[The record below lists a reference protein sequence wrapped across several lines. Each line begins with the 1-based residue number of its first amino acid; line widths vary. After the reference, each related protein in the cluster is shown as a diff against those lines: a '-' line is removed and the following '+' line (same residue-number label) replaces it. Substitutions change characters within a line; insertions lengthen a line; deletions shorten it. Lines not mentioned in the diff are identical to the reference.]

1 MSVERLVLPLVPLRD
16 IVVFPF
22 MVLPLFVGREKS
34 VRALEKAMSE
44 QKSIFLSAQ
53 RHANT
58 NDPKPSDIYE
68 TGTFANI
75 LQILKLTDGTMKVL
89 VEGMQRGRIIGF
101 EENPDYYEV
110 EVARIEE
117 NVQVTPELK
126 ALMRSI
132 EGQFEQYA
140 KLNQKI
146 PLESVT
152 AISNITEPN
161 RFADTIASYMV
172 FQTGEKQD
180 MLDTYSPEDRLNKII
195 VSLKSEMEILKIE
208 KRVHGRVRK
217 QMERSQKEFYL
228 NEQMKAIQK
237 ELGKRDE
244 FKSDLDE
251 LTAKIKKAKM
261 PKEVNEKA
269 NKELRRLEG
278 MQPMSAEGTVVH
290 NYIDWLVDLPWKKGP
305 GADKI
310 NLKQAQKIL
319 DDDHYGLEKV
329 KERIVEHLA
338 VMKLVKNMKG
348 PILCLVGP
356 PGVGKTSLG
365 KSIARATG
373 RNFVRISLG
382 GVRDEAEIRG
392 HRRTYIGALP
402 GKIIQ
407 GMKKA
412 GSINPVFLL
421 DEVDKMS
428 MDFRGDPSSA
438 LLEVL
443 DPEQNCNFN
452 DHFLEIDYDLSQVLF
467 ICTANVLHTIPHPLQ
482 DRMEIIRLPGYTE
495 EEKLSIATKFLV
507 PKKLKEHGLTT
518 RNLKIGKTILQRIIQ
533 EYTREAGVRSLE
545 REIGTLCRKTATQVV
560 EKGKKTS
567 IDLKP
572 AGLNKYLGV
581 PKFSKNAERTKS
593 EVGVATGLAWTEF
606 GGELLNIE
614 VITTPGT
621 GKVSPPTGKLGDV
634 MKESVQVAFSYV
646 RQRSAELGLPK
657 NFYQK
662 MDLHVHIPE
671 GAIPK
676 DGPSAGITIA
686 VAIISALTGN
696 PVRRDITMTGEV
708 TLTGKV
714 LPIGGLK
721 EKVLAAHRVKI
732 ANIIIPKDNQK
743 DVPEIPENVRKKIKF
758 IAVESM
764 DEVIKHSFVKKF
776 SLKKTKKA
784 TQKTTK
790 LRKVSTTRRRPSVS
804 HLN

>member
-1 MSVERLVLPLVPLRD
+1 MSAERLVLPLVPLRD

-22 MVLPLFVGREKS
+22 MVIPLFVGREKS
-34 VRALEKAMSE
+34 IRALEKSMSE
-44 QKSIFLSAQ
+44 QKSVFLAAQ

-89 VEGMQRGRIIGF
+89 VEGMQRGRIIAF
-101 EENPDYYEV
+101 EENADYLEV
-110 EVARIEE
+110 EVVRIEE
-117 NVQVTPELK
+117 NMQVTPELK

-146 PLESVT
+146 PLESIS
-152 AISNITEPN
+152 AISNITEPH
-161 RFADTIASYMV
+161 RFADTIASYMA
-172 FQTGEKQD
+172 FQTSEKQGL
-180 MLDTYSPEDRLNKII
+180 LDTFSPEDRLNTLLTT
-195 VSLKSEMEILKIE
+195 LKSEMEILKIE

-251 LTAKIKKAKM
+251 LTQKIKKAKM
-261 PKEVNEKA
+261 PKEVHEKA
-269 NKELRRLEG
+269 NKELRRLEA
-278 MQPMSAEGTVVH
+278 MQPMSAEGTVVR

-305 GADKI
+305 GSDKI
-310 NLKQAQKIL
+310 DIKKAQKIL
-319 DDDHYGLEKV
+319 DDDHYGLEKI

-338 VMKLVKNMKG
+338 VMKLVKDMKG

-365 KSIARATG
+365 KSIAHATG
-373 RNFVRISLG
+373 RKFVRISLG

-412 GSINPVFLL
+412 GTLNPVFLL

-467 ICTANVLHTIPHPLQ
+467 ICTANVLHTIPQPLQ

-495 EEKLSIATKFLV
+495 EEKISIATKFLV

-518 RNLKIGKTILQRIIQ
+518 RNLKIGKTILQTIVQ
-533 EYTREAGVRSLE
+533 EYTREAGVRNLE

-560 EKGKKTS
+560 AKGKKTS
-567 IDLKP
+567 INLTP
-572 AGLNKYLGV
+572 AGLSKYLGV
-581 PKFSKNAERTKS
+581 AKFSKDVERKKS

-621 GKVSPPTGKLGDV
+621 GKVSLTGKLGDV
-634 MKESVQVAFSYV
+634 MKESAQAAISYV
-646 RQRSAELGLPK
+646 RQRWADMGLPK

-662 MDLHVHIPE
+662 VDLHVHIPE

-686 VAIISALTGN
+686 VAVISALTGH

-721 EKVLAAHRVKI
+721 EKALAAHRIKI
-732 ANIIIPKDNQK
+732 ATIIIPKENEK
-743 DVPEIPENVRKKIKF
+743 DVAEIPENVRKKIKF
-758 IAVESM
+758 IPVETM
-764 DEVIKHSFVKKF
+764 DKVIEHSFEKKF
-776 SLKKTKKA
+776 RFKKKKTTAKKTA
-784 TQKTTK
+784 KTRKTTPA
-790 LRKVSTTRRRPSVS
+790 RRPSVS

>member
-1 MSVERLVLPLVPLRD
+1 
-16 IVVFPF
+16 
-22 MVLPLFVGREKS
+22 
-34 VRALEKAMSE
+34 
-44 QKSIFLSAQ
+44 
-53 RHANT
+53 
-58 NDPKPSDIYE
+58 
-68 TGTFANI
+68 
-75 LQILKLTDGTMKVL
+75 
-89 VEGMQRGRIIGF
+89 
-101 EENPDYYEV
+101 V

-117 NVQVTPELK
+117 NAQVTPELK

-146 PLESVT
+146 PLESIT
-152 AISNITEPN
+152 AIANITEPN

-180 MLDTYSPEDRLNKII
+180 LLDTFSPEDRLNKII
-195 VSLKSEMEILKIE
+195 TSLKSEMEILKIE

-251 LTAKIKKAKM
+251 LVAKIKKAKM

-269 NKELRRLEG
+269 EKELRRLEG
-278 MQPMSAEGTVVH
+278 MQPMSAEATVVR
-290 NYIDWLVDLPWKKGP
+290 NYIDWLVDLPWKSGS
-305 GADKI
+305 GSDKV

-319 DDDHYGLEKV
+319 DDDHYGLEKI

-365 KSIARATG
+365 KSVARATG
-373 RNFVRISLG
+373 RKFVRISLG

-412 GSINPVFLL
+412 GTLNPVFLL

-443 DPEQNCNFN
+443 DPEQNSNFN
-452 DHFLEIDYDLSQVLF
+452 DHFLEVDYDLSQVLF
-467 ICTANVLHTIPHPLQ
+467 ICTANVLHTIPQPLQ

-507 PKKLKEHGLTT
+507 PKKLKEHGLTA
-518 RNLKIGKTILQRIIQ
+518 RNLKIGKTILQAIIQ

-545 REIGTLCRKTATQVV
+545 REIGTLCRKAATQVV

-567 IDLKP
+567 IVLKP

-581 PKFSKNAERTKS
+581 SKFSKDVERKES

-621 GKVSPPTGKLGDV
+621 GKVSLTGKLGDV
-634 MKESVQVAFSYV
+634 MKESAQAAISYV

-662 MDLHVHIPE
+662 VDLHMHIPE

-721 EKVLAAHRVKI
+721 EKALAAHRVKI

-764 DEVIKHSFVKKF
+764 DEVIKHSFKKKF

-784 TQKTTK
+784 AKQTAKPRKT
-790 LRKVSTTRRRPSVS
+790 STTRRRPSVS

>member
-1 MSVERLVLPLVPLRD
+1 MSAERLVLPLVPLRD

-22 MVLPLFVGREKS
+22 MVIPLFVGREKS
-34 VRALEKAMSE
+34 VRALEKAMAE
-44 QKSIFLSAQ
+44 QKSVFLSAQ
-53 RHANT
+53 RHANI

-101 EENPDYYEV
+101 EDTSDYYEV
-110 EVARIEE
+110 EVARIDE
-117 NVQVTPELK
+117 NVQATPELK

-146 PLESVT
+146 PLESIT
-152 AISNITEPN
+152 AISNITEPH

-172 FQTGEKQD
+172 FQVGEKQD
-180 MLDTYSPEDRLNKII
+180 MLDTFSPEDRLNKII
-195 VSLKSEMEILKIE
+195 TSLKSEMEILKIE

-244 FKSDLDE
+244 FKSDFDE
-251 LTAKIKKAKM
+251 LAAKIKKSKM

-269 NKELRRLEG
+269 GKELRRLEG
-278 MQPMSAEGTVVH
+278 MQPMSAEATVVR
-290 NYIDWLVDLPWKKGP
+290 NYIDWLVDLPWKAGP
-305 GADKI
+305 GSDKV

-365 KSIARATG
+365 KSVARATG
-373 RNFVRISLG
+373 RKFVRISLG

-392 HRRTYIGALP
+392 HRRTYIGAMP
-402 GKIIQ
+402 GKIVQ

-412 GSINPVFLL
+412 GTLNPVFLL

-443 DPEQNCNFN
+443 DPEQNKNFN
-452 DHFLEIDYDLSQVLF
+452 DHFLEVDYDLSQVLF
-467 ICTANVLHTIPHPLQ
+467 ICTANVLHTIPQPLQ
-482 DRMEIIRLPGYTE
+482 DRMEIIRLAGYTE

-518 RNLKIGKTILQRIIQ
+518 RNLKIGKTILQAVIQ
-533 EYTREAGVRSLE
+533 GYTREAGVRSLE
-545 REIGTLCRKTATQVV
+545 REIGALCRKAAMQVV

-572 AGLNKYLGV
+572 AGLNKYLGI
-581 PKFSKNAERTKS
+581 PKFSKDVERKES

-621 GKVSPPTGKLGDV
+621 GKVALTGKLGDV
-634 MKESVQVAFSYV
+634 MKESAQAALSYV

-662 MDLHVHIPE
+662 VDLHLHIPE

-696 PVRRDITMTGEV
+696 PVRRDVTMTGEV

-721 EKVLAAHRVKI
+721 EKALAAHRVKI
-732 ANIIIPKDNQK
+732 ANIIIPKDNEK
-743 DVPEIPENVRKKIKF
+743 DVPEIPENVRKKINF

-764 DEVIKHSFVKKF
+764 DEVIKHSFKKKF

-784 TQKTTK
+784 ASKTAK
-790 LRKVSTTRRRPSVS
+790 PRKTSTTRRPSVS

>member
-1 MSVERLVLPLVPLRD
+1 MSAERLVLPLVPLRD

-22 MVLPLFVGREKS
+22 MVIPLFVGREKS
-34 VRALEKAMSE
+34 VRALEKAMAE
-44 QKSIFLSAQ
+44 QKSIFLSTQ

-58 NDPKPSDIYE
+58 NDPKPGDIYE

-117 NVQVTPELK
+117 NAQVTPELK

-146 PLESVT
+146 PLESIT

-172 FQTGEKQD
+172 FQTNEKQEL
-180 MLDTYSPEDRLNKII
+180 LDTFSPEDRLNKII
-195 VSLKSEMEILKIE
+195 TSLKSEMEILKIE

-251 LTAKIKKAKM
+251 LVAKIKKAKM

-269 NKELRRLEG
+269 EKELRRLEG
-278 MQPMSAEGTVVH
+278 MQPMSAEATVVR
-290 NYIDWLVDLPWKKGP
+290 NYIDWLVDLPWKSGT
-305 GADKI
+305 GSDKV

-319 DDDHYGLEKV
+319 DDDHYGLEKI

-365 KSIARATG
+365 KSVARATG
-373 RNFVRISLG
+373 RKFVRISLG

-412 GSINPVFLL
+412 GTLNPVFLL

-443 DPEQNCNFN
+443 DPEQNSNFN
-452 DHFLEIDYDLSQVLF
+452 DHFLEVDYDLSQVLF
-467 ICTANVLHTIPHPLQ
+467 ICTANVLHTIPQPLQ

-518 RNLKIGKTILQRIIQ
+518 RNLKIGITVLQAIIQ
-533 EYTREAGVRSLE
+533 EYTREAGVRNLE
-545 REIGTLCRKTATQVV
+545 REIGTLCRKAATQVV

-572 AGLNKYLGV
+572 AGLTKYLGV
-581 PKFSKNAERTKS
+581 SKFSKDVERKES

-634 MKESVQVAFSYV
+634 MKESVQVAFNYV

-662 MDLHVHIPE
+662 IDLHVHIPE

-721 EKVLAAHRVKI
+721 EKALAAHRVKI

-764 DEVIKHSFVKKF
+764 DEVIKHSFKKKF

-784 TQKTTK
+784 AKQTAKPRKT
-790 LRKVSTTRRRPSVS
+790 STTRRRPSVS

>member
-1 MSVERLVLPLVPLRD
+1 MSAERLVLPLVPLRD

-22 MVLPLFVGREKS
+22 MVIPLFVGREKS
-34 VRALEKAMSE
+34 IRALEKSMSE
-44 QKSIFLSAQ
+44 QKSVFLAAQ

-89 VEGMQRGRIIGF
+89 VEGMQRGRIIAF
-101 EENPDYYEV
+101 EENADYLEV
-110 EVARIEE
+110 EVVRIEE
-117 NVQVTPELK
+117 NMQVTPELK

-146 PLESVT
+146 PLESIS
-152 AISNITEPN
+152 AISNITEPH
-161 RFADTIASYMV
+161 RFADTIASYMAY
-172 FQTGEKQD
+172 QTSEKQG
-180 MLDTYSPEDRLNKII
+180 MLDTFSPEDRLNTLLTT
-195 VSLKSEMEILKIE
+195 LKSEMEILKIE

-251 LTAKIKKAKM
+251 LTQKIKKAKM
-261 PKEVNEKA
+261 PKEVHEKA
-269 NKELRRLEG
+269 NKELRRLEA
-278 MQPMSAEGTVVH
+278 MQPMSAEGTVVR

-305 GADKI
+305 GSDKI
-310 NLKQAQKIL
+310 DIKKAQKIL
-319 DDDHYGLEKV
+319 DDDHYGLEKI

-338 VMKLVKNMKG
+338 VMKLVKDMKG

-365 KSIARATG
+365 KSIAHATG
-373 RNFVRISLG
+373 RKFVRISLG

-412 GSINPVFLL
+412 GTLNPVFLL

-467 ICTANVLHTIPHPLQ
+467 ICTANVLHTIPQPLQ

-495 EEKLSIATKFLV
+495 EEKISIATKFLV

-518 RNLKIGKTILQRIIQ
+518 RNLKIGKTILQTIVQ
-533 EYTREAGVRSLE
+533 EYTREAGVRNLE

-560 EKGKKTS
+560 AKGKKTS
-567 IDLKP
+567 INLTP
-572 AGLNKYLGV
+572 AGLSKYLGV
-581 PKFSKNAERTKS
+581 AKFSKDVERNES

-621 GKVSPPTGKLGDV
+621 GKVSLTGKLGDV
-634 MKESVQVAFSYV
+634 MKESAQAAISYV
-646 RQRSAELGLPK
+646 RQRWADMGLPK

-662 MDLHVHIPE
+662 VDLHVHIPE

-686 VAIISALTGN
+686 VAVISALTGH

-721 EKVLAAHRVKI
+721 EKALAAHRIKI
-732 ANIIIPKDNQK
+732 ATIIIPKENEK
-743 DVPEIPENVRKKIKF
+743 DVAEIPEIVRKKIKF
-758 IAVESM
+758 IPVETM
-764 DEVIKHSFVKKF
+764 DKVIEHSFDKKF
-776 SLKKTKKA
+776 SFKKKKTTAKK
-784 TQKTTK
+784 TGKTRKTTPA
-790 LRKVSTTRRRPSVS
+790 RRPSVS

>member
-467 ICTANVLHTIPHPLQ
+467 ICTANVLHTIPQPLQ

>member
-1 MSVERLVLPLVPLRD
+1 MSAERLVLPLVPLRD

-22 MVLPLFVGREKS
+22 MVIPLFVGREKS
-34 VRALEKAMSE
+34 VRALEKAMAE
-44 QKSIFLSAQ
+44 QKSIFLSTQ

-58 NDPKPSDIYE
+58 NDPKPGDIYE

-101 EENPDYYEV
+101 EENPNYYEV

-117 NVQVTPELK
+117 NTQVTPELK

-146 PLESVT
+146 PLESIT

-161 RFADTIASYMV
+161 RFADTIASYMM
-172 FQTGEKQD
+172 FQTSEKQEL
-180 MLDTYSPEDRLNKII
+180 LDTFNPEDRLNKII
-195 VSLKSEMEILKIE
+195 TSLKSEMEILKIE

-244 FKSDLDE
+244 FKSDFDE
-251 LTAKIKKAKM
+251 LEAKIKKAKM
-261 PKEVNEKA
+261 PKDVNEKA
-269 NKELRRLEG
+269 EKELRRLEG
-278 MQPMSAEGTVVH
+278 MQPMSAEATVVR
-290 NYIDWLVDLPWKKGP
+290 NYIDWLVDLPWKKGS
-305 GADKI
+305 GSDKI
-310 NLKQAQKIL
+310 DLKKARKIL
-319 DDDHYGLEKV
+319 DDDHFGLEKV

-365 KSIARATG
+365 KSIASATG
-373 RNFVRISLG
+373 RKFVRVSLG

-407 GMKKA
+407 GMKKS
-412 GSINPVFLL
+412 GTLNPVFLL

-443 DPEQNCNFN
+443 DPEQNRNFN
-452 DHFLEIDYDLSQVLF
+452 DHFLEVDYDLSQVLF
-467 ICTANVLHTIPHPLQ
+467 ICTANVLHTIPQPLQ
-482 DRMEIIRLPGYTE
+482 DRMEIIRLHGYTE
-495 EEKLSIATKFLV
+495 EEKLSIASKFLV
-507 PKKLKEHGLTT
+507 PKKLKEHGLTS
-518 RNLKIGKTILQRIIQ
+518 RNLKITKPLLQAIIQ
-533 EYTREAGVRSLE
+533 EYTREAGVRGLE
-545 REIGTLCRKTATQVV
+545 REIGTLCRKAATQVV
-560 EKGKKTS
+560 EKGKKTAVA
-567 IDLKP
+567 IKP
-572 AGLNKYLGV
+572 KELSKFLGV
-581 PKFSKNAERTKS
+581 SKYTKDAERKKS

-621 GKVSPPTGKLGDV
+621 GKVSLTGKLGDV
-634 MKESVQVAFSYV
+634 MKESAQAALSYV
-646 RQRSAELGLPK
+646 RQRSEEFGLAK

-662 MDLHVHIPE
+662 VDLHLHIPE

-686 VAIISALTGN
+686 VAIVSALTGN
-696 PVRRDITMTGEV
+696 PVKKDITMTGEV

-721 EKVLAAHRVKI
+721 EKALAARRVKI
-732 ANIIIPKDNQK
+732 TNILIPKGNQK
-743 DVPEIPENVRKKIKF
+743 DISEIPENIRKKISF
-758 IAVESM
+758 IPVESM
-764 DEVIKHSFVKKF
+764 DEVIQHSFEKKF
-776 SLKKTKKA
+776 NIKKTKKA
-784 TQKTTK
+784 AKKT
-790 LRKVSTTRRRPSVS
+790 RKSSKSGSTRRRSPVS

>member
-34 VRALEKAMSE
+34 VRALEKAMAE

-58 NDPKPSDIYE
+58 NDPEPSDIYE

-117 NVQVTPELK
+117 NAQVTPELK

-269 NKELRRLEG
+269 KKELRRLEG
-278 MQPMSAEGTVVH
+278 MQPMSAEGTVVR

-467 ICTANVLHTIPHPLQ
+467 ICTANVLHTIPQPLQ

-621 GKVSPPTGKLGDV
+621 GKVSLTGKLGDV
-634 MKESVQVAFSYV
+634 MKESAQAALSYV
-646 RQRSAELGLPK
+646 RQRSAEFGLPK
-657 NFYQK
+657 NFYHK
-662 MDLHVHIPE
+662 VDLHLHIPE

-732 ANIIIPKDNQK
+732 ENIIIPKDNQK

-758 IAVESM
+758 IVVESM
-764 DEVIKHSFVKKF
+764 DEVIKHSFEKKF

-790 LRKVSTTRRRPSVS
+790 LGKVSTTRRRPSVS

>member
-1 MSVERLVLPLVPLRD
+1 MSAERLVLPLVPLRD

-22 MVLPLFVGREKS
+22 MVIPLFVGREKS
-34 VRALEKAMSE
+34 VRALEKAMAE
-44 QKSIFLSAQ
+44 QKNIFLAAQ

-58 NDPKPSDIYE
+58 NDPKPGDIYE

-101 EENPDYYEV
+101 EDNPDYYEV
-110 EVARIEE
+110 EVVRIEE
-117 NVQVTPELK
+117 NMQVTPELK

-146 PLESVT
+146 PLESIS
-152 AISNITEPN
+152 ALSNITEPH
-161 RFADTIASYMV
+161 RFADTIASYMA
-172 FQTGEKQD
+172 FQTGEKQGL
-180 MLDTYSPEDRLNKII
+180 LDTFSPEDRLNKLITT
-195 VSLKSEMEILKIE
+195 LKSEMEILRIE

-251 LTAKIKKAKM
+251 LTQNIKKAKM

-269 NKELRRLEG
+269 NKELKRLEA
-278 MQPMSAEGTVVH
+278 MQPMSAEDTVVR

-305 GADKI
+305 GADKTDI
-310 NLKQAQKIL
+310 KKAQKVL

-365 KSIARATG
+365 KSVAHATG
-373 RNFVRISLG
+373 RKFVRISLG
-382 GVRDEAEIRG
+382 GIRDEAEIRG

-443 DPEQNCNFN
+443 DSEQNCNFN
-452 DHFLEIDYDLSQVLF
+452 DHFLEVDYDLSQVLF
-467 ICTANVLHTIPHPLQ
+467 ICTANVLHTIPQPLQ

-518 RNLKIGKTILQRIIQ
+518 RNLNIGKTILQTIIQ
-533 EYTREAGVRSLE
+533 EYTREAGVRNLE

-560 EKGKKTS
+560 SKGKKTS

-572 AGLNKYLGV
+572 AGLNKFLGV
-581 PKFSKNAERTKS
+581 SKFAKDVERKES

-621 GKVSPPTGKLGDV
+621 GKVSPPTGKLGEV
-634 MKESVQVAFSYV
+634 MKESAQVALSYV

-662 MDLHVHIPE
+662 VDLHIHIPE

-696 PVRRDITMTGEV
+696 PVRREITMTGEV

-721 EKVLAAHRVKI
+721 EKALAAHRVKI
-732 ANIIIPKDNQK
+732 KTIIIPKDNEK
-743 DVPEIPENVRKKIKF
+743 DVPEIPESVRKKIKF
-758 IAVESM
+758 IPVESM
-764 DEVIKHSFVKKF
+764 DQVIEHSFEKKF
-776 SLKKTKKA
+776 SLKKKKTA
-784 TQKTTK
+784 AKKTARS
-790 LRKVSTTRRRPSVS
+790 RKTAPTRRPSVA

>member
-1 MSVERLVLPLVPLRD
+1 MSAERLVLPLVPLRD

-22 MVLPLFVGREKS
+22 MVIPLFVGREKS
-34 VRALEKAMSE
+34 VRALEKAMAE
-44 QKSIFLSAQ
+44 QKSIFLAAQ

-58 NDPKPSDIYE
+58 QDPKPSDIYE

-89 VEGMQRGRIIGF
+89 VEGIQRGRIIAF
-101 EENPDYYEV
+101 EESPDFYEV

-117 NVQVTPELK
+117 NAQVTPELK

-132 EGQFEQYA
+132 ESQFEQYA

-146 PLESVT
+146 PLESIT
-152 AISNITEPN
+152 AISNITEPH
-161 RFADTIASYMV
+161 RFADTIASYMM

-180 MLDTYSPEDRLNKII
+180 LLDTFSPEDRLNKII
-195 VSLKSEMEILKIE
+195 THLKSEMEILKIE

-251 LTAKIKKAKM
+251 VEQKIKKAKM

-269 NKELRRLEG
+269 HKELRRLEG
-278 MQPMSAEGTVVH
+278 MQPMSAEATVVR
-290 NYIDWLVDLPWKKGP
+290 NYIDWLVDLPWKKGA
-305 GADKI
+305 GSDKI
-310 NLKQAQKIL
+310 DIKKAQKIL

-373 RNFVRISLG
+373 RSFVRISLG

-412 GSINPVFLL
+412 GSLNPVFLL

-443 DPEQNCNFN
+443 DPEQNATFN
-452 DHFLEIDYDLSQVLF
+452 DHFLEVDYDLSQVLF
-467 ICTANVLHTIPHPLQ
+467 VCTANVLHTIPQPLQ
-482 DRMEIIRLPGYTE
+482 DRMEVIRLAGYTE
-495 EEKLSIATKFLV
+495 EEKLSIASRFLV

-518 RNLKIGKTILQRIIQ
+518 RNLKIGKTILQKVIQ

-560 EKGKKTS
+560 SKGKKTS
-567 IDLKP
+567 VALKP
-572 AGLNKYLGV
+572 TGLSKFLGV
-581 PKFSKNAERTKS
+581 SKFSKDVERKKS

-621 GKVSPPTGKLGDV
+621 GKVSLTGKLGDV
-634 MKESVQVAFSYV
+634 MKESAQAAISYV
-646 RQRSAELGLPK
+646 RQRSDELGLPK

-662 MDLHVHIPE
+662 VDLHVHIPE

-696 PVRRDITMTGEV
+696 PVRRDVTMTGEV

-721 EKVLAAHRVKI
+721 EKALAAHRVKI
-732 ANIIIPKDNQK
+732 KNILIPKENEK

-758 IAVESM
+758 IPVENM
-764 DEVIKHSFVKKF
+764 GEVLQHSYEKKF
-776 SLKKTKKA
+776 SFKKVKKA
-784 TQKTTK
+784 AKKNAKSSKT
-790 LRKVSTTRRRPSVS
+790 SSTRRRPSVT